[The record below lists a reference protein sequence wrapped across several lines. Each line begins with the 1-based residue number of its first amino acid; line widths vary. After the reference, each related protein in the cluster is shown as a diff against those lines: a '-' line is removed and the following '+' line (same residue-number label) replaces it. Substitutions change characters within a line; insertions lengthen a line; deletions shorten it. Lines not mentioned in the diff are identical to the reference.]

1 MLRRIQV
8 EGLKRPQYDQGRL
21 LAVGRAWPREMN
33 VLDWRP
39 RDGDRRALQ
48 SETST
53 MLLAANI
60 LAALVLAIH
69 IYIVLLE
76 TVLFRSRGVKVF
88 GLNAERAEIMAPA
101 MSNQGCY
108 NGFLAAALA
117 LGFLWPEPTIAKAF
131 MIYGLACVAVAG
143 IWGAAT
149 VMTRILY
156 IQTVPAVLALAAF
169 WLAM

>member
-1 MLRRIQV
+1 
-8 EGLKRPQYDQGRL
+8 
-21 LAVGRAWPREMN
+21 
-33 VLDWRP
+33 
-39 RDGDRRALQ
+39 
-48 SETST
+48 
-53 MLLAANI
+53 MLLIAKF
-60 LAALVLAIH
+60 LAGLVLAIH
-69 IYIVLLE
+69 VYIVLLE

-88 GLNAERAEIMAPA
+88 GLSAERAEIMAPA

-108 NGFLAAALA
+108 NGFLAAALV
-117 LGFLWPEPTIAKAF
+117 LGFVWPDPAIARAF
-131 MIYGLACVAVAG
+131 MTYGLICVAVAG